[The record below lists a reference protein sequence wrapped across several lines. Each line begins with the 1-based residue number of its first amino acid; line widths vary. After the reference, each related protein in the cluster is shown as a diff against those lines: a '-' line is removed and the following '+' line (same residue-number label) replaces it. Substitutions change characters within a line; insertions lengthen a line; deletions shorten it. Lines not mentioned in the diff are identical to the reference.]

1 MPHRGSQQKQRAIL
15 EAALACFA
23 SKGFA
28 AATMADIRE
37 RAGASTGSIYH
48 HFKSKEQ
55 IAAELYLDGVR
66 QAQELGLRALL
77 RQRTTEAGIRALVES
92 YLDWVRDN
100 PSFAAFVFAMRDAEF
115 VRTVEGDLERI
126 QREGVEAASDWF
138 RARMVSGEL
147 PNLSPDVLRAVLYGP
162 VAHFG
167 RQWARGQADVD
178 LETAKRQLAGAAWH
192 ALGGLRPAKS

>member
-1 MPHRGSQQKQRAIL
+1 
-15 EAALACFA
+15 
-23 SKGFA
+23 
-28 AATMADIRE
+28 
-37 RAGASTGSIYH
+37 
-48 HFKSKEQ
+48 
-55 IAAELYLDGVR
+55 
-66 QAQELGLRALL
+66 
-77 RQRTTEAGIRALVES
+77 
-92 YLDWVRDN
+92 
-100 PSFAAFVFAMRDAEF
+100 MRDAEF